1 MSLKVVHAVALAMAG
16 LEVEALKK
24 KDEQE
29 MKAVKK
35 KAEQERKFYSKM
47 SLAAMKAY
55 NIKSWTVAQIIEK
68 MPVLLVWAEECV
80 VESHTKERREYLLQ
94 VLAEKNDPLARSV
107 EYLTRKVE
115 SLKQEMDRA
124 EKDKMATIENKWSFF
139 EKEKNKTILAIRD
152 IEKQMIIVGK
162 LLDPEEME
170 PSIFDEAA
178 DRGPEEPMSLNQ

>member
-1 MSLKVVHAVALAMAG
+1 MSFNVKISLA
-16 LEVEALKK
+16 
-24 KDEQE
+24 E
-29 MKAVKK
+29 MKKRNIARWTVVEIMQSMPFLLEW
-35 KAEQERKFYSKM
+35 AEQ
-47 SLAAMKAY
+47 
-55 NIKSWTVAQIIEK
+55 
-68 MPVLLVWAEECV
+68 CV
-80 VESHTKERREYLLQ
+80 VESHIKERREYLLQ

-115 SLKQEMDRA
+115 SLKQEMDQA

-139 EKEKNKTILAIRD
+139 EKEKNKTILAIRA

-178 DRGPEEPMSLNQ
+178 DRGPEQPMSLNQ